1 MILKVG
7 RKPKVGR
14 KMLKVGKV
22 GKKLKVGRMMLMLC
36 CFIFGVEEVLNVAQ

>member
-1 MILKVG
+1 MLKVG

-22 GKKLKVGRMMLMLC
+22 GKKLKVGRMMLMLYY
-36 CFIFGVEEVLNVAQ
+36 FVFGVKEVLNVTQ